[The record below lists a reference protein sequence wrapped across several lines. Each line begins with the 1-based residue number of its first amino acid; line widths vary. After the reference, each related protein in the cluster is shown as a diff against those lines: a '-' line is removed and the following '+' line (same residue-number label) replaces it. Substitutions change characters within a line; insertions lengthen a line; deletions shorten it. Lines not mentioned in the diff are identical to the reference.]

1 MRTRRHATVQLLG
14 LAAVATLTVVYTS
27 VLHIQNAAIVST
39 TFLLV
44 VLLVAASSTLVAAIV
59 TSLVAML
66 SFNFF
71 FLPPVRTLT
80 VADPQN
86 WVALGAFLVVSVV
99 ASNLSARARTRA
111 DEAQAR
117 RAELARLYDL
127 SRDVLLTEDSREGIV
142 AVARA
147 IARRFDLAF
156 AALALPGGGGAWDI
170 VNAGTRALAL
180 PEAALA
186 EALDT
191 ARQRLEFDAEARTYA
206 GHRPLRI
213 DDQQIH
219 LVPLR
224 VGTRPI
230 GLLATERGHVDA
242 GTLDAIAGLAAL
254 AVERVQMLEER
265 RKAAHTRQSEALK
278 TTLLASIGHDLRT
291 PLTAIRVGA
300 ENLRSG
306 DLPPDEREA
315 QASIVLSEVARLDR
329 LFQNLLDMARLDAGA
344 VAAERRR
351 THPSEIVEA
360 ARAQAAP
367 ALLGHRVEVE
377 EGGEVAVR
385 VDPRLTAAALAHVL
399 ENAAQYAPVG
409 TAIHVTT
416 RIDADTLE
424 LSVHDEGPGVPPED
438 LPRIFER
445 FYRGAGGDRRPS
457 GTGMGLW
464 IARGLLAAQGG
475 HIWADNRAGGGA
487 RFTMR
492 VPVGEALAPE
502 GEERHDRT

>member
-1 MRTRRHATVQLLG
+1 MRSRRHATVLVMG
-14 LAAVATLTVVYTS
+14 LAAIATLTVVYVS
-27 VLHIQNAAIVST
+27 VLHLHNAAIVST

-44 VLLVAASSTLVAAIV
+44 VLLVAAASTLPAAIV
-59 TSLVAML
+59 TSVVAML

-71 FLPPVRTLT
+71 FLPPVRTFT
-80 VADPQN
+80 IADPQN
-86 WVALGAFLVVSVV
+86 WVALGAFLIVSVV
-99 ASNLSARARTRA
+99 ASNLSARARARA

-127 SRDVLLTEDSREGIV
+127 SRDVLLTEDTREGMV

-156 AALALPGGGGAWDI
+156 AALAMPNGAGAWD
-170 VNAGTRALAL
+170 VVHAGTQSLAL

-186 EALDT
+186 EALDA

-206 GHRPLRI
+206 GHRPLRV
-213 DDQQIH
+213 DDQQVH

-230 GLLATERGHVDA
+230 GLLATESDRVDA

-254 AVERVQMLEER
+254 AIERMQMLEER
-265 RKAAHTRQSEALK
+265 RHAAHTRQSEALK

-291 PLTAIRVGA
+291 PLTAIRVGV
-300 ENLRSG
+300 ENLRSA
-306 DLPPDEREA
+306 DLPLDERDA
-315 QASIVLSEVARLDR
+315 QTRIILSEVARLDR
-329 LFQNLLDMARLDAGA
+329 LFQNLLEMARLDAGA

-351 THPSEIVEA
+351 THPSEIIEA

-367 ALLGHRVEVE
+367 ALREHRVEVE
-377 EGGEVAVR
+377 VDNETAVR
-385 VDPRLTAAALAHVL
+385 VDPRLTATALAHVL
-399 ENAAQYAPVG
+399 ENAAQYAPAG
-409 TAIHVTT
+409 TPIHVTT

-424 LSVHDEGPGVPPED
+424 VCVHDEGPGVPPED

-445 FYRGAGGDRRPS
+445 FYRGAGGDRRPT

-475 HIWADNRAGGGA
+475 HIWADNPAGGGA

-492 VPVGEALAPE
+492 VPVDGAASTDE
-502 GEERHDRT
+502 GPDARA